1 MTEDPQRQ
9 SGKSPRQ
16 RAQKLE
22 VQGLLIIAVLLLIF
36 VVVRYWHNISWSV
49 R

>member
-1 MTEDPQRQ
+1 MAEEPQRQ

-22 VQGLLIIAVLLLIF
+22 AQGLLIIAVLLLIF
-36 VVVRYWHNISWSV
+36 VLVRYWHNISWSV